1 MMVIMLV
8 DYMTIVIYHV
18 KNKFKGGVMRVSREQ
33 AEKNRE
39 HVIDTAARL
48 FREKGYSGIGVAD
61 LMKAAGLTHGGF
73 YGNFDSKEDLMA
85 AACTRA
91 LDESTARWQALLA
104 DDPDTALARIVESYL
119 SRAHAAHPGQG
130 CTLVALGSDAARLS
144 DPVRS
149 ITTQGVRDQIAL
161 LTPLMEGADAAAQRR
176 AAMAAYASM
185 VGALLVARAVND
197 DALADEVLAAARD
210 TILGNG

>member
-1 MMVIMLV
+1 
-8 DYMTIVIYHV
+8 
-18 KNKFKGGVMRVSREQ
+18 MRVSREQ

-48 FREKGYSGIGVAD
+48 FREKGYSGISVAD

-91 LDESTARWQALLA
+91 LDESAARWQALLA
-104 DDPDTALARIVESYL
+104 DDPETALARIVASYL
-119 SRAHAAHPGQG
+119 SRAHVAHPGQG
-130 CTLVALGSDAARLS
+130 CTLAALGSDAARLS
-144 DPVRS
+144 APVRS
-149 ITTQGVRDQIAL
+149 VTTQGVRDQIAL
-161 LTPLMEGADAAAQRR
+161 LTPLMAGADAAAQRR

-197 DALADEVLAAARD
+197 DALGDELLAAARHS
-210 TILGNG
+210 ILGLGD